1 MAAVSCLRRR
11 TVCMAAS
18 PDKDN
23 PYRFKGYYYDDETG
37 MYYLKSCYYQPEICR
52 FISADSYA
60 STGQGILGHNVYCYC
75 GNNPVNAMDPDG
87 KLFKNI
93 KNAMKALTNKVKSAY
108 PMVKR
113 FVKNTFGAYAST
125 KSTFSSP
132 SSKQKTVTG
141 KIKSFF
147 SPFDVQIGSTTSTT
161 CSEHGNRKK
170 RVVGYANFEMKEHIT
185 ATTVVKKGLSKQ
197 NM

>member
-1 MAAVSCLRRR
+1 
-11 TVCMAAS
+11 MAAS

-23 PYRFKGYYYDDETG
+23 PYRFKGYYYDETG

-93 KNAMKALTNKVKSAY
+93 KNAMKALTNKV
-108 PMVKR
+108 
-113 FVKNTFGAYAST
+113 
-125 KSTFSSP
+125 
-132 SSKQKTVTG
+132 
-141 KIKSFF
+141 
-147 SPFDVQIGSTTSTT
+147 
-161 CSEHGNRKK
+161 
-170 RVVGYANFEMKEHIT
+170 
-185 ATTVVKKGLSKQ
+185 
-197 NM
+197 